1 MYRPRPGIGSDQSI
15 MSMPRPPQGIRW
27 PLGST
32 RKKAIEKAVM
42 GCSPTFLTLTWMPA
56 LSATSGMLWIFAD
69 TILESPPGA
78 AATQASP
85 TKATSRANRTRF
97 GAIDHRILEA
107 QIRDN
112 GAPLAGYFPTTRIEN
127 ESGNIGPRAG

>member
-1 MYRPRPGIGSDQSI
+1 

-42 GCSPTFLTLTWMPA
+42 GCSPTFLTLTWMLA
-56 LSATSGMLWIFAD
+56 LSATTAALSIFAD
-69 TILESPPGA
+69 TIREGPSCA
-78 AATQASP
+78 ETTDASP
-85 TKATSRANRTRF
+85 RKATSRANRTRF
-97 GAIDHRILEA
+97 GAIEHRILEA

-112 GAPLAGYFPTTRIEN
+112 GP
-127 ESGNIGPRAG
+127 